1 MALDLARLISN
12 LIRNGIVSEV
22 DVAAERC
29 RVTSGE
35 LTTNWIPWI
44 SLRAGTTRTWSA
56 PSEGEQV
63 ILLSPEGDTANAVAL
78 LGLNSDAYPAPA
90 HKADLHVVQHGDG
103 GTLSYNETLHR
114 YEINLPPGSKVA
126 VIATGGI
133 ETTGSVAAAGNVS
146 AGTGA
151 SGSFTT
157 ATGQTVMV
165 SDGVITNIF

>member
-1 MALDLARLISN
+1 MAIDLARLISN
-12 LIRNGIVSEV
+12 LIRNGFVSAV
-22 DVAAERC
+22 DVDAKLC

-35 LTTNWIPWI
+35 LTTNWIPWL

-78 LGLNSDAYPAPA
+78 LGLNSDTYPAPA
-90 HKADLHVVQHGDG
+90 NRGDLHVVQHGDG
-103 GTLSYNETLHR
+103 AAISYNETLHR
-114 YEINLPPGSKVA
+114 YEIALPAGSKVA
-126 VIATGGI
+126 VLASGGI
-133 ETTGSVAAAGNVS
+133 ETSGSVTAKGNLA

-157 ATGQTVMV
+157 PTGQTVMV
-165 SDGVITNIF
+165 SDGIVTNIF